1 VGAGVAIPPHEIT
14 DYASDQI
21 PADYAVVIVSW
32 VVPGFEEHDLEIP
45 TPNGV
50 RFLGAAICLEV
61 LWNKEDILL
70 ELPKPVSQPSEHA
83 SSPPDPDDSGGNDY
97 DDGDDD
103 KGKNGGPPKSPPPP
117 NSLPPTS

>member
-1 VGAGVAIPPHEIT
+1 MVPMIGGPRPPRYPIDDIVKKTACTLLVPYDRGSRKKEVGTGVAIPPHEIT

-32 VVPGFEEHDLEIP
+32 VVPGFEEHDLETP

-50 RFLGAAICLEV
+50 RFLGASICFEV

-70 ELPKPVSQPSEHA
+70 ELPTLVSQPLERLFT
-83 SSPPDPDDSGGNDY
+83 P
-97 DDGDDD
+97 
-103 KGKNGGPPKSPPPP
+103 
-117 NSLPPTS
+117 